1 MYQNVFCRYGRYHI
15 VKSFDKYLIYEIM
28 LQFSMTRCAICQ
40 KKVGILGFEC
50 KCDGIFCDKHRM
62 MESHQC
68 PSLLVK
74 SNVVLIKIVADK
86 IQNRV

>member
-1 MYQNVFCRYGRYHI
+1 M
-15 VKSFDKYLIYEIM
+15 S
-28 LQFSMTRCAICQ
+28 RCVICQ

-50 KCDGIFCDKHRM
+50 KCTGTFCDKHRM

-68 PSLLVK
+68 PTLLVK
-74 SNVVLIKIVADK
+74 DKVTLIKVVADK